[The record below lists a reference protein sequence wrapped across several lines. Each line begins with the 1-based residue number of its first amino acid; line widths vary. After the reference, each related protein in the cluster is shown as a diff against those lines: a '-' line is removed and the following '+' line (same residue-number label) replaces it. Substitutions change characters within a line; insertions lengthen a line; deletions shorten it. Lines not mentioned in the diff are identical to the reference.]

1 MSTRSNEHGSRLF
14 NGPRF
19 VEVYVF
25 PRLPSHPDDIKRD
38 LPPWRPPVV
47 RYMGVEANYWLV
59 LDEGKMPYMGAEKVF
74 SPEVMDWLRQI
85 EPDVEAELRE

>member
-1 MSTRSNEHGSRLF
+1 
-14 NGPRF
+14 
-19 VEVYVF
+19 
-25 PRLPSHPDDIKRD
+25 
-38 LPPWRPPVV
+38 
-47 RYMGVEANYWLV
+47 